1 MIQSCKLNTAFGIA
15 EINTNIVESN
25 PPSELLTSAAV
36 GNLFTR
42 CQRVVRKPIR
52 YVTIHFQDR
61 SGAASFRCKN
71 RAEISDPFVN
81 RGPIRYGFC
90 VGAQAIRYSVD
101 IALDSRTRTTTST
114 RFSHRTTWSA
124 RKPTSFWRE
133 KRDTVANLVRRFGKM
148 LSSQNKSRTRQ

>member
-61 SGAASFRCKN
+61 SGAASLRCKN

-81 RGPIRYGFC
+81 RSPIRYGFC
-90 VGAQAIRYSVD
+90 AGAQAIRYSVD
-101 IALDSRTRTTTST
+101 IALNYD
-114 RFSHRTTWSA
+114 
-124 RKPTSFWRE
+124 
-133 KRDTVANLVRRFGKM
+133 KRVQIKFKGPLPHCSPFANKYSIKDLIVSIRW
-148 LSSQNKSRTRQ
+148 

>member
-1 MIQSCKLNTAFGIA
+1 MQSFKLNTAFGIA

-25 PPSELLTSAAV
+25 RPSELLTSAAV

-61 SGAASFRCKN
+61 SGAASLRCKN

-81 RGPIRYGFC
+81 RSPIRYGFC
-90 VGAQAIRYSVD
+90 VAAQAIRYELHQND
-101 IALDSRTRTTTST
+101 
-114 RFSHRTTWSA
+114 HMQ
-124 RKPTSFWRE
+124 
-133 KRDTVANLVRRFGKM
+133 TVPICIELESLSKHDDEGVKNVTNLRI
-148 LSSQNKSRTRQ
+148 

>member
-61 SGAASFRCKN
+61 SGAASLRCKN
-71 RAEISDPFVN
+71 RAEMSDSFVN
-81 RGPIRYGFC
+81 RSPIRYGFC

-101 IALDSRTRTTTST
+101 IASVTMKTVFCTLCTCIFHFFTFCRRSR
-114 RFSHRTTWSA
+114 
-124 RKPTSFWRE
+124 SFYDL
-133 KRDTVANLVRRFGKM
+133 K
-148 LSSQNKSRTRQ
+148 

>member
-36 GNLFTR
+36 GNLFTQ

-61 SGAASFRCKN
+61 SGAASLRCKN

-81 RGPIRYGFC
+81 RSPIRYSYC

-101 IALDSRTRTTTST
+101 IALNSLKFEISRCHLADTSRNCTKVRAARAARFLVQIADAVCLTTR
-114 RFSHRTTWSA
+114 
-124 RKPTSFWRE
+124 
-133 KRDTVANLVRRFGKM
+133 
-148 LSSQNKSRTRQ
+148 